1 MPRSIGPSFFTW
13 GPRHGPHTPNARN
26 RPGVAGPVLDPAR
39 KGYTPTRPQREGGVS
54 MKLLFFDD
62 FKLGVLNGDQ
72 VVDVS
77 EAVKDIPRVGP
88 QDVING
94 VITGWTT
101 YRGKLEQAAKAGR
114 GVPVNRV

>member
-1 MPRSIGPSFFTW
+1 
-13 GPRHGPHTPNARN
+13 
-26 RPGVAGPVLDPAR
+26 
-39 KGYTPTRPQREGGVS
+39 

-77 EAVKDIPRVGP
+77 DAVKDIPRVGP

-94 VITGWTT
+94 VITGWAT
-101 YRGKLEQAAKAGR
+101 YKGKLEAAAKAGGGAWR
-114 GVPVNRV
+114 PDLGAVRPPGWAPVSASLLRSRAGVAQLVEHELPKLGVAGSSPVARSS